1 MYISLGVQN
10 HCGLDF
16 MVVTLLHGNALL
28 SEKTR
33 INICLIHSWLTLFYV
48 LCYSSVSFPSLF
60 LPFFFCDRFQICLSL
75 QSPYCKSVFPQFL
88 SLLLLSSPQS
98 FLLIYLVIPLF
109 PALINASSFFFLS
122 KSYKATSYSV
132 ISNVHYSLRVSKL
145 QLIVF

>member
-1 MYISLGVQN
+1 MYISLAVQN

-60 LPFFFCDRFQICLSL
+60 LPFFFATDSKSVCPFSL
-75 QSPYCKSVFPQFL
+75 HTVFPQFL

-98 FLLIYLVIPLF
+98 FLLVYLVIPLF

-145 QLIVF
+145 